1 MLPKLARDRKTA
13 NGKQE
18 IKFCFPRASQNQHV
32 TRDGR
37 RMKLTTDTVT
47 ALKRPPGKAE
57 HFEWDTELPGFGVRM
72 RGETKR
78 WVIQYRVGGQQRRE
92 SLGDTRKVRLDDA
105 RKIAR
110 QRFAQAEL
118 GTDPVAERQRANEQ
132 ALASKLTLAAVAAR
146 YVSQK
151 EARLKD
157 GTQRPATYQQAKLH
171 LTGPHWRPLASRPIG
186 DLRRAEIAARL
197 HEIVSEHGRTAAARA
212 RANLAALFNWA
223 MREGLCER
231 NPTIGTNNP
240 NEGAKSRERVLTDHE
255 LAIVWNACGDD
266 DFGRIVRLLIL
277 TGCRREEIGGLRW
290 RELDLAAGI
299 MTIPG
304 ERTKNHRTHTLGLP
318 QMALEILR
326 SAPRREE
333 REFVFGGRGG
343 SFSAWSYSTVAL
355 NNRIAVAEGK
365 PLAHWTLHDLRRS
378 MRTGLG
384 RIGVQPHIAELT
396 LNHTKGGIEAVYD
409 RHRYEREI
417 ASALSAWADHVDA
430 ITSPSRSKA
439 VSVRAVALE
448 EAEGPR
454 ATFAERLARM
464 AK

>member
-1 MLPKLARDRKTA
+1 
-13 NGKQE
+13 
-18 IKFCFPRASQNQHV
+18 
-32 TRDGR
+32 
-37 RMKLTTDTVT
+37 
-47 ALKRPPGKAE
+47 
-57 HFEWDTELPGFGVRM
+57 
-72 RGETKR
+72 
-78 WVIQYRVGGQQRRE
+78 
-92 SLGDTRKVRLDDA
+92 
-105 RKIAR
+105 
-110 QRFAQAEL
+110 
-118 GTDPVAERQRANEQ
+118 
-132 ALASKLTLAAVAAR
+132 
-146 YVSQK
+146 
-151 EARLKD
+151 
-157 GTQRPATYQQAKLH
+157 
-171 LTGPHWRPLASRPIG
+171 
-186 DLRRAEIAARL
+186 
-197 HEIVSEHGRTAAARA
+197 
-212 RANLAALFNWA
+212 
-223 MREGLCER
+223 
-231 NPTIGTNNP
+231 
-240 NEGAKSRERVLTDHE
+240 
-255 LAIVWNACGDD
+255 
-266 DFGRIVRLLIL
+266 LLIL